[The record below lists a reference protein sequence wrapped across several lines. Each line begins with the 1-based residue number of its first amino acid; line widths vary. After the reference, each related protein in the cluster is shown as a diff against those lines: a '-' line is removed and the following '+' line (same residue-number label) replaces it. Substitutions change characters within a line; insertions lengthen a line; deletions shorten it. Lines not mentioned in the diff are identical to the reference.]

1 VTLVSSK
8 LVSMKDMLHAA
19 KKGNYAVGQYN
30 INSLQWA
37 QAILQAAEEEKAPVI
52 AAVSDRLVDYLG
64 GFKTI
69 VGMIEG
75 LLEEMN
81 ITVPVALHLDHGMS
95 VERCKKAIDAG
106 LARSCLTVL
115 ITQLMKILP

>member
-1 VTLVSSK
+1 
-8 LVSMKDMLHAA
+8 
-19 KKGNYAVGQYN
+19 
-30 INSLQWA
+30 
-37 QAILQAAEEEKAPVI
+37 
-52 AAVSDRLVDYLG
+52 G

-106 LARSCLTVL
+106 FSSVMFDGSHYPIDENIAMTKQVVDYAGAQYVSV
-115 ITQLMKILP
+115 

>member
-1 VTLVSSK
+1 
-8 LVSMKDMLHAA
+8 MLQAA

-69 VGMIEG
+69 VGMTELNPASI
-75 LLEEMN
+75 
-81 ITVPVALHLDHGMS
+81 AFLHLS
-95 VERCKKAIDAG
+95 
-106 LARSCLTVL
+106 TL
-115 ITQLMKILP
+115 IP